1 MTAEI
6 LMENLT
12 LQDLRFINEISNR
25 NYKDNFFLSNA
36 IAEEKQ
42 HLQNIKLK
50 LKTIANFFKQKYDA
64 GYGIFESSIVT
75 GNDIAI
81 GGTRLKRIWS
91 GIFKGNTNKQYS
103 AQISFVLNPHKP
115 CLDVGFF
122 FGRAHGHSVK
132 KEEKLRLETEL
143 KNLAISISNKI
154 NEDQLYKEK
163 FYNLC
168 DLGFTAYSNNSRV
181 SFEDWANI
189 IIKHTN
195 TSQILV
201 EVYPNEIGE
210 IEFSQLDFYVSQII
224 FLLSAISTNGEEQK
238 IKPLSI
244 EQRTKQLQRLSEI
257 GLKGEKYIFEIEK
270 KRLKSHDKHPIHKSL
285 VSDHYGYDIH
295 SYDEYGNDQLIE
307 VKTTCRMK
315 GEYNSQKFFL
325 STNEY
330 NVFQK
335 NKERYK
341 LYRVYDIEGNPHFEI
356 IDLESIE
363 IFSDGYYCIY

>member
-1 MTAEI
+1 
-6 LMENLT
+6 MENLT
-12 LQDLRFINEISNR
+12 LQDLQFINEISIR
-25 NYKDNFFLSNA
+25 NYKDNSFLTNA
-36 IAEEKQ
+36 TANEKQ
-42 HLQNIKLK
+42 HLQSIKLK
-50 LKTIANFFKQKYDA
+50 LKDTANFFKNKYDSD
-64 GYGIFESSIVT
+64 YGIFESSIVT

-132 KEEKLRLETEL
+132 KEDKVRLEAEL
-143 KNLAISISNKI
+143 NNLTLSISNKI
-154 NEDQLYKEK
+154 NIDALFKEK
-163 FYNLC
+163 FYSLC
-168 DLGFTAYSNNSRV
+168 DLGFIAYSNNTRV
-181 SFEDWANI
+181 KFEDWSSL

-195 TSQILV
+195 ISQILV
-201 EVYPNEIGE
+201 EVYPNDIGE
-210 IEFSQLDFYVSQII
+210 IEFSQLDFYVSQIV
-224 FLLSAISTNGEEQK
+224 FLLSAISNNGEEQK

-257 GLKGEKYIFEIEK
+257 GLKGEKYIFELEK
-270 KRLKSHDKHPIHKSL
+270 ARLRKKEKSPIHKSL
-285 VSDHYGYDIH
+285 ISDHYGYDIH
-295 SYDEYGNDQLIE
+295 SFDDQGNDQLIE

-330 NVFQK
+330 NVFQN
-335 NKERYK
+335 NKDKYR
-341 LYRVYDIEGNPHFEI
+341 LYRVYDIERNPHFEI
-356 IDLESIE
+356 IDLDSIE
-363 IFSDGYYCIY
+363 ICSDGYYCIY